1 MLTIFP
7 IMCAL
12 VHMLPPEVLG
22 MLGTISDVV
31 SDFSPAI
38 IRPVE
43 HVIFTLMLN

>member
-1 MLTIFP
+1 MTIFP
-7 IMCAL
+7 IMCIIT
-12 VHMLPPEVLG
+12 HMLPPDVLGVLG
-22 MLGTISDVV
+22 MVSDVV